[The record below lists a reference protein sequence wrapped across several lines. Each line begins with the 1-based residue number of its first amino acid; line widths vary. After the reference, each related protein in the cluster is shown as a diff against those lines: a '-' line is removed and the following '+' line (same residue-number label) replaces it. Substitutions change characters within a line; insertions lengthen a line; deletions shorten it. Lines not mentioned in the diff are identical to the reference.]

1 MNRVAIVG
9 VGLVS
14 SLGND
19 WETVSS
25 SLKQGKSGIGINQ
38 SFIDKGLR
46 SHISGVIKSN
56 RTEEINK
63 KISRF
68 MGEAS
73 KWAYS
78 AMEDAIAQA
87 EMSQQQLSSEDTA
100 LIVGAGGFA
109 SEDLI
114 DAVNVLE
121 EKGIRRIGPY
131 RVTRQM
137 GSSVSANLATAFKIQ
152 GPSYSI
158 SSACS
163 TSAHCIGTGYQ
174 QIKMGLQTTVITGG
188 VDQPHW
194 SFAMQFDGMGA
205 LSTKYNNQPEKASRP
220 YDIDRDGFVISGGAG
235 IAILENWD
243 HAVARGANILA
254 EVVGYAASSDGDN
267 MVAPNGIG
275 AERAM
280 LLALKDANLKNV
292 DYINTHGTSTP
303 VGDLV
308 ELKAITRIFSE
319 NMPLISSTKSLSGHA
334 LGAAGVHE
342 MIFSLIMMQENFVCA
357 SANLNQADDLA
368 KDLPIVTEVKR
379 QVIKTALSNSF
390 GFGGTNACL
399 VLKSI

>member
-19 WETVSS
+19 WETVAS
-25 SLKQGKSGIGINQ
+25 SLRQGKSGIGINQ

-46 SHISGVIKSN
+46 SHISGVIHSD
-56 RTEEINK
+56 RTEKIDK
-63 KISRF
+63 KIGRF
-68 MGEAS
+68 MGEAT
-73 KWAYS
+73 KWAYL

-87 EMSQQQLSSEDTA
+87 QILPEQLSSEDTA

-109 SEDLI
+109 SDDLI

-121 EKGIRRIGPY
+121 EKGVKRVGPY

-137 GSSVSANLATAFKIQ
+137 GSSVSANLATAFKIK

-158 SSACS
+158 TSACS

-188 VDQPHW
+188 IDHPHW
-194 SFAMQFDGMGA
+194 SYAMQFDGMGA
-205 LSTKYNNQPEKASRP
+205 LSTKYNDQPEKASRP
-220 YDIDRDGFVISGGAG
+220 YDVDRDGFVVSGGAG

-243 HAVARGANILA
+243 HAVARGANILG

-267 MVAPNGIG
+267 MVAPNGVG

-280 LLALKDANLKNV
+280 VLALKDANLKDV

-308 ELKAITRIFSE
+308 ELKAIARTFPERIPF
-319 NMPLISSTKSLSGHA
+319 IGSTKSLSGHA

-342 MIFSLIMMQENFVCA
+342 MIFSLIMMREKFIAA

-368 KDLPIVTEVKR
+368 KDLPIVTEVK
-379 QVIKTALSNSF
+379 QQIINTALSNSF
-390 GFGGTNACL
+390 GFGGTNACI
-399 VLKSI
+399 VLKSV

>member
-9 VGLVS
+9 VGLIS

-25 SLKQGKSGIGINQ
+25 SLKQGKSGIGVNQ
-38 SFIDKGLR
+38 SFIDRGLR

-280 LLALKDANLKNV
+280 VLALKDANLKNV

>member
-280 LLALKDANLKNV
+280 VLALKDANLKNV